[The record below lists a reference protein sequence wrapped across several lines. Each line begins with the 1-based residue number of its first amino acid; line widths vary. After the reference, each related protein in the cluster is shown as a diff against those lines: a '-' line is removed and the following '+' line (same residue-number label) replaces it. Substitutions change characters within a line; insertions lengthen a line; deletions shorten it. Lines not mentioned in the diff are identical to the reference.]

1 MDRRNYLG
9 ALAGV
14 GAVPLLAGCNAAP
27 GYSTTTAD
35 PTATATATQTP
46 AVESAPTAEAL
57 DSWTFSPGGRARSS
71 DTDTSAEAVDV
82 TFRPAHDDVHIE
94 GVLTFPS
101 SCGRPGLESILYG
114 EGKLRVQIGG
124 VVTAKGHEAFGTP
137 SGCDGVVV
145 PRSYSLRVIFDDGV
159 PDTVVVLEGAPEN
172 SNRVGALEGS
182 SEDPVRVE
190 VDR

>member
-1 MDRRNYLG
+1 MDRRNFLG

-14 GAVPLLAGCNAAP
+14 GAAPLLAGCNAAP
-27 GYSTTTAD
+27 GDSTTTDD

-46 AVESAPTAEAL
+46 AVASAPTAQAL

-71 DTDTSAEAVDV
+71 DADSDAVDI
-82 TFRPAHDDVHIE
+82 TFRPAHDGVHIE

-101 SCGRPGLESILYG
+101 SCGRPGLESVLYG
-114 EGKLRVQIGG
+114 DGTLRVLIAGAL
-124 VVTAKGHEAFGTP
+124 TANGHEAFGTP

-145 PRSYSLRVIFDDGV
+145 PRSYSLRVIFDDGL
-159 PDTVVVLEGAPEN
+159 PETVVVLEGASEN
-172 SNRVGALEGS
+172 SNRVRTLEGS

>member
-1 MDRRNYLG
+1 MDRRNFLG
-9 ALAGV
+9 GLAGV
-14 GAVPLLAGCNAAP
+14 GAAPLLAGCNGAP
-27 GYSTTTAD
+27 GDSTTTDD

-71 DTDTSAEAVDV
+71 DADTEAIDV
-82 TFRPAHDDVHIE
+82 TFRPADDGVHVE

-101 SCGRPGLESILYG
+101 SCGRPGLESVLYG
-114 EGKLRVQIGG
+114 EGTLRVLIAGTL
-124 VVTAKGHEAFGTP
+124 TANGHQAFGTP

-145 PRSYSLRVIFDDGV
+145 PRSYSLRVIFDDGL
-159 PDTVVVLEGAPEN
+159 PETVVVLEGASEN

>member
-14 GAVPLLAGCNAAP
+14 GAAPLLAGCNAAP
-27 GYSTTTAD
+27 GDSTTSDD
-35 PTATATATQTP
+35 PTATPTATRTP

-57 DSWTFSPGGRARSS
+57 DSWTFSPGGRAPSS
-71 DTDTSAEAVDV
+71 DAGTEAVDV
-82 TFRPAHDDVHIE
+82 TFRPGHDGVQVD

-101 SCGRPGLESILYG
+101 SCGRPGLESVLYG
-114 EGKLRVQIGG
+114 DGKLRVQIGG
-124 VVTAKGHEAFGTP
+124 VVTANGHEAFGTP

-145 PRSYSLRVIFDDGV
+145 PRSFRLRVIFDDGL
-159 PDTVVVLEGAPEN
+159 PDTVLVLEGASET

-182 SEDPVRVE
+182 SEDPVQVK

>member
-1 MDRRNYLG
+1 MDRRNFLG
-9 ALAGV
+9 GLAGV
-14 GAVPLLAGCNAAP
+14 GAAPLLAGCNGAP
-27 GYSTTTAD
+27 GDSTTTDD

-46 AVESAPTAEAL
+46 AVDSAPTAQAL
-57 DSWTFSPGGRARSS
+57 DSWTFSPGGRTRSS
-71 DTDTSAEAVDV
+71 DADTEAIDV
-82 TFRPAHDDVHIE
+82 TFRPADDGVHVE

-101 SCGRPGLESILYG
+101 SCGRPGLESVLYG
-114 EGKLRVQIGG
+114 EGTLRVLIAGTL
-124 VVTAKGHEAFGTP
+124 TANGHQAFGTP

-145 PRSYSLRVIFDDGV
+145 PRSYSLRVIFDDGL
-159 PDTVVVLEGAPEN
+159 PETVVVLEGASEN

>member
-14 GAVPLLAGCNAAP
+14 GTAPFLAGCNTAP
-27 GYSTTTAD
+27 GDSTTTDD

-46 AVESAPTAEAL
+46 AVESAPMAEAL

-71 DTDTSAEAVDV
+71 DADPDAVDV
-82 TFRPAHDDVHIE
+82 TFRPGHDGVHIN

-101 SCGRPGLESILYG
+101 SCGRPGLESVLYG
-114 EGKLRVQIGG
+114 EGTLRVLIAGAL
-124 VVTAKGHEAFGTP
+124 TADGHEAFGTP

-145 PRSYSLRVIFDDGV
+145 PRSYSLRVIFDDGL
-159 PDTVVVLEGAPEN
+159 PDTVVVLEGASEN

-182 SEDPVRVE
+182 SEEPIRVE

>member
-14 GAVPLLAGCNAAP
+14 GAAPLLAGCNTAP
-27 GYSTTTAD
+27 GYSTTTDD

-46 AVESAPTAEAL
+46 AVESAQTAKAL
-57 DSWTFSPGGRARSS
+57 DSWTFSPGGRTRSS
-71 DTDTSAEAVDV
+71 DADSDAIDV
-82 TFRPAHDDVHIE
+82 TFRPADDGVHIE

-114 EGKLRVQIGG
+114 DGTLRVLIAGAL
-124 VVTAKGHEAFGTP
+124 TATGHEAFGTP
-137 SGCDGVVV
+137 SGCDDEMV
-145 PRSYSLRVIFDDGV
+145 PRSYSLRVIFDDGL
-159 PDTVVVLEGAPEN
+159 PDTVVVLEGASDN
-172 SNRVGALEGS
+172 SNRVGGLEGS
-182 SEDPVRVE
+182 SDDPVRVE

>member
-1 MDRRNYLG
+1 MDRRNYIG
-9 ALAGV
+9 TLAGV
-14 GAVPLLAGCNAAP
+14 GAASLLAGCNTAP
-27 GYSTTTAD
+27 GDSTSTDD

-46 AVESAPTAEAL
+46 AVESAPTAKTL
-57 DSWTFSPGGRARSS
+57 DSWTFSPGGQARSS
-71 DTDTSAEAVDV
+71 DADLDAVDV
-82 TFRPAHDDVHIE
+82 TFRPAHKGVHIE

-101 SCGRPGLESILYG
+101 SCGRPGLESVLYG
-114 EGKLRVQIGG
+114 DGTLRVLIAGAL
-124 VVTAKGHEAFGTP
+124 TADGHESFGTP

-145 PRSYSLRVIFDDGV
+145 PRSYNLRVIFDDGL
-159 PDTVVVLEGAPEN
+159 PDRVVVLEGASEN

>member
-1 MDRRNYLG
+1 MDRRDYLG

-14 GAVPLLAGCNAAP
+14 GAAPLLAGCNTAP
-27 GYSTTTAD
+27 GYSTTTDD
-35 PTATATATQTP
+35 PTATATASPTP

-71 DTDTSAEAVDV
+71 DADSDGADV
-82 TFRPAHDDVHIE
+82 TFRPAQDVVDIN

-101 SCGRPGLESILYG
+101 SCGRPGLESVLYG
-114 EGKLRVQIGG
+114 DGTLRVLIAGAL
-124 VVTAKGHEAFGTP
+124 TAKGHEAFGTP
-137 SGCDGVVV
+137 SGCDDEMV
-145 PRSYSLRVIFDDGV
+145 PRSYSLRVIFDDGL
-159 PDTVVVLEGAPEN
+159 PDTVVVLEGASEN

-182 SEDPVRVE
+182 SDDPVRVE

>member
-1 MDRRNYLG
+1 MDRRNLLG

-14 GAVPLLAGCNAAP
+14 GAAPFLAGCNATP
-27 GYSTTTAD
+27 GDSTTTDD
-35 PTATATATQTP
+35 PTATATQTP

-57 DSWTFSPGGRARSS
+57 DSWTFSPGGRARSRNA
-71 DTDTSAEAVDV
+71 DTNAVDV
-82 TFRPAHDDVHIE
+82 TFRPAHDGVHIE

-101 SCGRPGLESILYG
+101 SCGRPGLESVLYG
-114 EGKLRVQIGG
+114 DRTLRVLIAGAL
-124 VVTAKGHEAFGTP
+124 TANGHEAFGTP
-137 SGCDGVVV
+137 SGCDGEMV
-145 PRSYSLRVIFDDGV
+145 PRSYSLRVIFDDGL
-159 PDTVVVLEGAPEN
+159 PDTVVVLEGASEN